1 MDKRDRDLLAGLARV
16 NTDIGKVTL
25 DLLTSQHSDENYA
38 AGLRKLGRDLVQ
50 IGAALARRAREL
62 DGQDEYLDPFGIEAV
77 ATDPSP

>member
-25 DLLTSQHSDENYA
+25 DLLTLQPSDDNYA
-38 AGLRKLGRDLVQ
+38 AGLRRLGRDLER

-62 DGQDEYLDPFGIEAV
+62 NGQDEHPEPFGIEAA
-77 ATDPSP
+77 ATEPPP